1 MHIGETPNAQRR
13 LRPPSEKCGGGAPP
27 AGVRGQLSPC
37 REWSR
42 GAGSRLPGA
51 PRGLGC
57 VGVRRAP
64 TRWRRYPSLRPDTAI
79 SLRPDCPRRGLSGP
93 LQSAGTLKRGLSTGP
108 RAGGR
113 RGPERAPWAHAGRG
127 PARAPA
133 GSHTYPTA
141 RGSRG
146 LCCYSQSVI
155 TTAGELP
162 LPACKL

>member
-1 MHIGETPNAQRR
+1 MILFHDYVHIGETPNAQRR

-51 PRGLGC
+51 PRGLAC

-64 TRWRRYPSLRPDTAI
+64 TRWRRYPSLHPDTAI
-79 SLRPDCPRRGLSGP
+79 SPRPDCPRRGLSGP
-93 LQSAGTLKRGLSTGP
+93 LQSAGTLKRDLSTGP

-127 PARAPA
+127 PAP
-133 GSHTYPTA
+133 GTCWQPYPPHRPGKQGPVLLFTVCHHD
-141 RGSRG
+141 SR
-146 LCCYSQSVI
+146 
-155 TTAGELP
+155 
-162 LPACKL
+162 